1 MKKLIPVVIL
11 ILTSLAAGSVVY
23 SQDATGGLIQ
33 WDPVEGDY
41 QHLVLR
47 GSQAEYD
54 ADDPDWGAVFATSYS
69 DSAGVFP
76 CSVMIEGAFI
86 VEPGGCISC
95 QLCIGACP
103 VGAITMGDDNIA
115 IITPG
120 LCIACGL
127 CANAC
132 PVNTIFAPSSR
143 TYFALFG
150 VSEEGTEIFLQG
162 IEQ

>member
-1 MKKLIPVVIL
+1 MKNFLLVIFL
-11 ILTSLAAGSVVY
+11 ILTSIAAGSLVY
-23 SQDATGGLIQ
+23 SQDSNGGLIQ

-47 GSQAEYD
+47 GSQMEYD
-54 ADDPDWGAVFATSYS
+54 ADAPDWGAVFATIYP
-69 DSAGVFP
+69 DSTGVFP
-76 CSVMIEGAFI
+76 GSVMIEGAFI

-95 QLCIGACP
+95 ELCIDACP
-103 VGAITMGDDNIA
+103 VGAITMGTDGNA
-115 IITPG
+115 IIDAG

-127 CANAC
+127 CTYVC
-132 PVNTIFAPSSR
+132 PVNTIFAPSTR
-143 TYFALFG
+143 THFALFG

>member
-1 MKKLIPVVIL
+1 MKKFVPAILL
-11 ILTSLAAGSVVY
+11 ILSFLAAGSVVY
-23 SQDATGGLIQ
+23 SQDANGGLIQ
-33 WDPVEGDY
+33 WDPVEVDY

-54 ADDPDWGAVFATSYS
+54 TDDPDWGAVFATIYS

-76 CSVMIEGAFI
+76 CSVMIPGAFI

-95 QLCIGACP
+95 QLCINACP
-103 VGAITMGDDNIA
+103 VDAITMGDDNIA
-115 IITPG
+115 IVNPE

-143 TYFALFG
+143 THFALFG
-150 VSEEGTEIFLQG
+150 VSEEGSEIFLQG